1 MSRKCRLK
9 DADGL
14 ELLMKR
20 SFRTQDEVNVFSDI
34 GAKIV
39 KKCDGHSLSIKVIG
53 GVLSSRSSK
62 EQWERILERRW
73 SIDGLPEELE
83 GALYLSYSDLPPTT
97 QTVFPLVCLVASEF
111 RYSPRC
117 HVLVDC

>member
-1 MSRKCRLK
+1 MRCMSRKCRLK

-20 SFRTQDEVNVFSDI
+20 SFRTEDEVNVFSDI
-34 GAKIV
+34 GAKFV
-39 KKCDGHSLSIKVIG
+39 KKCDGHPLSIC
-53 GVLSSRSSK
+53 
-62 EQWERILERRW
+62 
-73 SIDGLPEELE
+73 E